1 MIRQRKSLV
10 VMNPAHECRRQLKA
24 SGLLACK
31 GVGKTFAEKVRSL
44 ISDGPL
50 HDVVET
56 LLRAWEAIN
65 KEVTTLSRRLVTE
78 ARQDDTVCQLMTAP
92 GVGVLSRPDPR
103 LRRISTGAMAT
114 LPSFWAWRLRA
125 PFSSPLLKGPLD
137 LKTAP
142 HCTTQTLR
150 AAAPDRGCL
159 GPPLPRSR
167 TAGGAGVTSPGG
179 RRTRLPR
186 WTFNFL

>member
-10 VMNPAHECRRQLKA
+10 VMNPAHECRRRLKA
-24 SGLLACK
+24 FGLLACK

-125 PFSSPLLKGPLD
+125 PFFSPLLKGPLD

-142 HCTTQTLR
+142 HCTTHTLR

-159 GPPLPRSR
+159 GLPLPRSR

-186 WTFNFL
+186 